1 MALGGL
7 LRQAREAAG
16 MSLGDVAA
24 IGHISRGH
32 LHNVEVGRRTAS
44 PSVIHAYE
52 KALSMHR
59 RHLFQFAAVTLIG
72 PLAIGSDEAS
82 TARDMYSTIA
92 AGDDGPLATIQTTHA
107 VDHAIQRLAVRE
119 TKSVAQLLSWLHD
132 GSSAVLRVNAAGIL
146 AKTGSPELAD
156 EVALA
161 LLRDAE
167 ARELYLTAVQ
177 RRAGT
182 DPRHLVAELTNPADS
197 GARWCAAW
205 LVSGTKHS
213 GAIVE
218 AMRAE
223 QSKENLRAMALA
235 MTGALRD
242 DRG

>member
-1 MALGGL
+1 
-7 LRQAREAAG
+7 
-16 MSLGDVAA
+16 MSLADVAA
-24 IGHISRGH
+24 IGHISKGH
-32 LHNVEVGRRTAS
+32 LHNVEAGRRTAS
-44 PSVIHAYE
+44 PAVIQAYE

-59 RHLFQFAAVTLIG
+59 RHLFQFAAVSFGSIVV
-72 PLAIGSDEAS
+72 GSDEAS

-132 GSSAVLRVNAAGIL
+132 GSSPVLRVNAAGIL
-146 AKTGSPELAD
+146 AKMGSPELAD
-156 EVALA
+156 DVALA

-167 ARELYLTAVQ
+167 ARELYLTAVRQ
-177 RRAGT
+177 RVGS
-182 DPRHLVAELTNPADS
+182 DPKNLLAELPNPADS

-205 LVSGTKHS
+205 LVSGTEHS

-218 AMRAE
+218 AMRVE

-242 DRG
+242 DSD